1 MKEHPE
7 FSEDRKVRDQEAE
20 SPMEEKKAA
29 GRGLHIAHPSCIP
42 EAMSGHPFHNGAGNS
57 LVMVFIKA
65 NSHG

>member
-1 MKEHPE
+1 M
-7 FSEDRKVRDQEAE
+7 RDQEAE